1 MKIKITKSSN
11 EDEDQNEDEDEDEDE
26 DVDQDQQITWTSSW
40 VGKSRR
46 ATMLHSLQKESK
58 RRLCWSLSSC
68 VHMSQYRWSNIQHCI
83 WRVPSFSCT
92 CSFFPLT
99 RNITLQVIP
108 VHHLVSAASCNHGL
122 RNPRYQCFDR
132 RTASGSRQSSRS
144 EHQVGVGVTRLLRH
158 STVPTSTQTYTHH
171 ITHHAHL

>member
-40 VGKSRR
+40 VCKSRR

-68 VHMSQYRWSNIQHCI
+68 VHMSQYRWS
-83 WRVPSFSCT
+83 T
-92 CSFFPLT
+92 
-99 RNITLQVIP
+99 
-108 VHHLVSAASCNHGL
+108 AS
-122 RNPRYQCFDR
+122 
-132 RTASGSRQSSRS
+132 TASGES
-144 EHQVGVGVTRLLRH
+144 
-158 STVPTSTQTYTHH
+158 
-171 ITHHAHL
+171 HLSHVRAAFFP